1 MFNNHIDSNG
11 FFKIF
16 VRCDCE
22 EFEIQ
27 VKKDYTIN
35 RLIGIIQ
42 EKMKINIGFSTRMY
56 LRLPHKRY
64 MTFINDLNETL
75 KDYRIIPFSI
85 IYFIKEKDRGGGG
98 YGLNIIDISR
108 NNTKIIE
115 IDDKAPSYRVVTPG
129 LGVQAFCGNDCEAKN
144 KIVYCSL
151 GFVRDYDILQ
161 HLSEIKCPSCK
172 KVVYPKNF
180 GFIYCKYAVYY
191 EKWENGKKYTGDVS
205 GKAEKEFILF
215 DEYSSGN
222 ANFIRIVFD
231 VCDLNEDI

>member
-16 VRCDCE
+16 GDYDGIK
-22 EFEIQ
+22 FEIQ

-42 EKMKINIGFSTRMY
+42 EKIKIVLSKRMP
-56 LRLPHKRY
+56 LRLIYK
-64 MTFINDLNETL
+64 TKVTIINDLNKTL
-75 KDYRIIPFSI
+75 NDYRVIPLSMIHFRSNIID
-85 IYFIKEKDRGGGG
+85 YGGG

-115 IDDKAPSYRVVTPG
+115 IDDKAPSYRVVTSG
-129 LGVQAFCGNDCEAKN
+129 LGVQALCGNDCEAKN

-222 ANFIRIVFD
+222 AKFIKLVFD
-231 VCDLNEDI
+231 VCDLDEDI